1 MKGQKGG
8 TECMALLSFM
18 EGMGGYEYVCV
29 FMLLKKY
36 GRDKPEIKVVTN
48 REETGSEGTEMTGKV
63 YLYVPGLYGFKQNRV
78 SVLYN
83 YETIRSKRKKT
94 PKHSLKI
101 ENKWTWVYCS
111 CYNHT
116 ENF

>member
-8 TECMALLSFM
+8 TECMALLSFT

-36 GRDKPEIKVVTN
+36 ERINPKLKWLLIG
-48 REETGSEGTEMTGKV
+48 REETGSEGTEMTVKV

-83 YETIRSKRKKT
+83 YETIRSKRKKN
-94 PKHSLKI
+94 PKAFLK
-101 ENKWTWVYCS
+101 N
-111 CYNHT
+111 
-116 ENF
+116 

>member
-36 GRDKPEIKVVTN
+36 ERINPKLKWLLI
-48 REETGSEGTEMTGKV
+48 GKR
-63 YLYVPGLYGFKQNRV
+63 LGQRGQK
-78 SVLYN
+78 
-83 YETIRSKRKKT
+83 
-94 PKHSLKI
+94 
-101 ENKWTWVYCS
+101 
-111 CYNHT
+111 
-116 ENF
+116 